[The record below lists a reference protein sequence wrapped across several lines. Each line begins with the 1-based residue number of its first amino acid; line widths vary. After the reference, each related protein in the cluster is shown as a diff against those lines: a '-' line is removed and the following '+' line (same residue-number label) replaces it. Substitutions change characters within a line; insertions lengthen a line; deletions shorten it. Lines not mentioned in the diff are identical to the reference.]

1 MECEIRVVDVDPM
14 DAFRA
19 YLERRIRFALGRFSR
34 SIRRVTV
41 RVASTAETC
50 GSEITIAIS
59 LIPKGRVVIV
69 ERADDLHAAIDR
81 GVEVVG
87 RTTARRLERHRL
99 DATISR

>member
-1 MECEIRVVDVDPM
+1 VECEIRIVDVDPL

-41 RVASTAETC
+41 RVDSSEENS
-50 GSEITIAIS
+50 GSEITIAIN
-59 LIPKGRVVIV
+59 LIPRGRVVIV

-81 GVEVVG
+81 GIEGVG
-87 RTTARRLERHRL
+87 RTMERRLERQRL
-99 DATISR
+99 DAAISR